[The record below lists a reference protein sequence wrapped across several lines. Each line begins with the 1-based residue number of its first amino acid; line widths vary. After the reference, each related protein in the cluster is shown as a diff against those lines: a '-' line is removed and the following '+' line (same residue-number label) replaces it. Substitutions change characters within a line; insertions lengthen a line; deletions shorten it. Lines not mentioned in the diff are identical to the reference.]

1 MAELLFR
8 LLVLLLADCLGSRE
22 QTDRTVLILSAAA
35 LATGNDTP
43 QTMSLSS
50 LFSLG
55 AVFVLAQLA
64 LFGGATLTSAFLVTL
79 PLPSVPSLRIIS
91 IDSSALFAR
100 SKKNKDNS
108 WLQEFSIASGE
119 IIDPYAVLKVARS
132 ASRSDI
138 RQQYIQL
145 SRRYHPDSTRM
156 RNSDILPGN
165 CNNMDEVRDQWERI
179 KLSYEILT
187 DPKRRKKFDRHSM
200 IADPGEAVKR
210 AAIDAA
216 LSGVTGVGK
225 GIFNMGVFAVRS
237 IANNAQIA
245 NEQRNATTD
254 KNVNP

>member
-1 MAELLFR
+1 
-8 LLVLLLADCLGSRE
+8 
-22 QTDRTVLILSAAA
+22 
-35 LATGNDTP
+35 
-43 QTMSLSS
+43 MSLSS
-50 LFSLG
+50 LSALG
-55 AVFVLAQLA
+55 AVFVLAHMT
-64 LFGGATLTSAFLVTL
+64 FFGATSTTAFVTL

-91 IDSSALFAR
+91 IDDSALFAR
-100 SKKNKDNS
+100 SQKKEDNS

-156 RNSDILPGN
+156 RNSDILPGK
-165 CNNMDEVRDQWERI
+165 CNNLDEVRDQWERI

-216 LSGVTGVGK
+216 LNGVTGVGK
-225 GIFNMGVFAVRS
+225 GIFNMGAFAVRS

-245 NEQRNATTD
+245 NERNATTD
-254 KNVNP
+254 KNLNA